1 MGFKIGAGAGVSRS
15 ETAEEF
21 PVDKKTRNS
30 RQSFQHFVSRLENMI
45 LTGGFKPRERL
56 VEANLSRM
64 FGVSRYWVRDAFKIL
79 ETKELVNATPFKG
92 FVVSELSEQEV
103 EEIFVIRVALEQLA
117 VRLAMQNASPSE
129 IKTLRRMIDKVEDA
143 YREGDILAMVE
154 ADGNFHD
161 YVFQLSRNQTL
172 RRMIND
178 MRKRCHI
185 IRYSAWSSPEV
196 VKEIL
201 AEHRLIVDA
210 IETGDICS
218 GDDLAERHIGH
229 AKRFYVF
236 QLCTNNALQK

>member
-1 MGFKIGAGAGVSRS
+1 MEKKI
-15 ETAEEF
+15 
-21 PVDKKTRNS
+21 RNNK
-30 RQSFQHFVSRLENMI
+30 QTFQQFVSRLENMI

-56 VEANLSRM
+56 VEANLSQM

-79 ETKELVNATPFKG
+79 ETKELVSATPFKG
-92 FVVSELSEQEV
+92 FIVSELSEQVV

-117 VRLAMQNASPSE
+117 LRLAIGNVTPSD
-129 IKTLRRMIDKVEDA
+129 IKTLRRMIHKIEEA
-143 YREGDILAMVE
+143 HRENDVVAMVE

-185 IRYSAWSSPEV
+185 IRYSAWSSPDV

-201 AEHRLIVDA
+201 AEHSLLVDA
-210 IETGDICS
+210 IEAGDTVK
-218 GDDLAERHIGH
+218 GDELAERHIGH
-229 AKRFYVF
+229 AKKFYVF
-236 QLCTNNALQK
+236 QLSANNALQK

>member
-1 MGFKIGAGAGVSRS
+1 M
-15 ETAEEF
+15 E
-21 PVDKKTRNS
+21 KKTRNNK
-30 RQSFQHFVSRLENMI
+30 QSFQHFVSKLENKI

-56 VEANLSRM
+56 VEANVSQM
-64 FGVSRYWVRDAFKIL
+64 FGVSRYWVRDAFKVL

-117 VRLAMQNASPSE
+117 LRLAMHNITPSD
-129 IKTLRRMIDKVEDA
+129 IKTLRRMVLKIEDA
-143 YREGDILAMVE
+143 HKDNDVLAMVE

-185 IRYSAWSSPEV
+185 IRYSAWSSSEV
-196 VKEIL
+196 VNEIL
-201 AEHRLIVDA
+201 AEHRKLVDA
-210 IETGDICS
+210 IEAGDTVE
-218 GDDLAERHIGH
+218 GGKLAETHIGH
-229 AKRFYVF
+229 AKKFYVF
-236 QLCTNNALQK
+236 QLCTNNALQE